1 MNQRLDKD
9 LKKVI
14 KTEKSQAKLS
24 SYVVNYGRWLLFILP
39 IALVIITILTILLVP
54 DLPEATKWIDQ
65 SIEYKS
71 LSILYT
77 IVLAIYFI
85 NSIILILSSRRTDKS
100 LDLRL
105 DYERRKGRPID
116 SLDGFELL
124 RDNINRVLALIDIT
138 ALISIASVIL
148 FAVMLTLGDVA
159 LSFIAMGTTLVGLG
173 LALLIRSV
181 NLNIT
186 DVNGLQDFF
195 KPLIHGIFLDNYF
208 AEVFSNHLDPVSYL
222 RWDEYILGI
231 KDILTQEFNQQ
242 IYQEEKEELP
252 ITFAIERILFLY
264 YLKYQKVLTEEQF
277 RKEIEEIINLD
288 SQDFDLQKGYRI
300 EGKWAFAEK
309 DIYKLFKFIKK
320 YNPGFFTL
328 MDRLQLE
335 LADNIERISSDPI
348 YFDSSAQEVVFLNTE
363 LNIMVFLYN
372 NSPEAK
378 DYRIRVIAPGFE
390 PKKVSLDIN
399 VEGRGSFEIPN
410 QDIPLVSEDGLDITQ
425 VLSTIL
431 ENGDTAWLTLE
442 PIKKGE
448 QTIQI
453 FLETA
458 DGQII
463 EGETRT
469 IKVKRNIK
477 DYLKKISSLGSVV
490 SGVAVAISRVL
501 F

>member
-1 MNQRLDKD
+1 MNEKLNKD

-14 KTEKSQAKLS
+14 ETEESQRRLMN
-24 SYVVNYGRWLLFILP
+24 YVVKIGKWLLFILP
-39 IALVIITILTILLVP
+39 IILVIITVLTILLVP
-54 DLPEATKWIDQ
+54 ELPEATKWINQ
-65 SIEYKS
+65 TIQYQT
-71 LSILYT
+71 LSILYV

-85 NSIILILSSRRTDKS
+85 NSVILMISARKTDKS

-124 RDNINRVLALIDIT
+124 KDNINRVLFLMNIT
-138 ALISIASVIL
+138 ALISIASVVL
-148 FAVMLTLGDVA
+148 FAIMLTIGNVE

-222 RWDEYILGI
+222 KWDEYILGV
-231 KDILTQEFNQQ
+231 KDILTQKF
-242 IYQEEKEELP
+242 IDRISRKEKGELP
-252 ITFAIERILFLY
+252 ITFAIEKILFLY
-264 YLKYQKVLTEEQF
+264 YLKYQDVLTEKQF
-277 RKEIEEIINLD
+277 IQEFKEVVDLD
-288 SQDFDLQKGYRI
+288 SQNFDIKEGCYI
-300 EGKWAFAEK
+300 ENKWAFAED

-320 YNPGFFTL
+320 HNPGFFTL
-328 MDRLQLE
+328 MDRMQLE
-335 LADNIERISSDPI
+335 LADNIERISADLI
-348 YFDSSAQEVVFLNTE
+348 YFDSSAQEVVNLNTE

-378 DYRIRVIAPGFE
+378 DYRIRIVAPGFE
-390 PKKVSLDIN
+390 PKKVSLDIK
-399 VEGRGSFEIPN
+399 VEGRGSFEIPSE
-410 QDIPLVSEDGLDITQ
+410 DIPLVSEEGLDITQ

-453 FLETA
+453 FLETT

-477 DYLKKISSLGSVV
+477 DYLKKLSSLGSVI
-490 SGVAVAISRVL
+490 SGIAVGLSRIL

>member
-1 MNQRLDKD
+1 MNEKLDKD
-9 LKKVI
+9 IQEVRETEESQKK
-14 KTEKSQAKLS
+14 LMN
-24 SYVVNYGRWLLFILP
+24 YVVKIGKWLLFILP
-39 IALVIITILTILLVP
+39 IILVIITVLTIILVE
-54 DLPEATKWIDQ
+54 DIPEATKWINSPIDYQ
-65 SIEYKS
+65 I
-71 LSILYT
+71 LTILYV
-77 IVLAIYFI
+77 IVLAIYFM
-85 NSIILILSSRRTDKS
+85 NSVVLIISSRKTNKS
-100 LDLRL
+100 LELRL
-105 DYERRKGRPID
+105 DFERRKGRPID

-124 RDNINRVLALIDIT
+124 KDNISRVLMLMTIT

-148 FAVMLTLGDVA
+148 FGTMLILGEVE
-159 LSFIAMGTTLVGLG
+159 LSYIAMGTSLVGLG

-222 RWDEYILGI
+222 KWDEYILAI
-231 KDILTQEFNQQ
+231 KDILTDEFKNK
-242 IYQEEKEELP
+242 ISKEEKGELP
-252 ITFAIERILFLY
+252 ITFAIEKILFLY
-264 YLKYQKVLTEEQF
+264 YLKYQKVLSDDQF
-277 RKEIEEIINLD
+277 LQEIKEVVNLD
-288 SQDFDLQKGYRI
+288 SKEFDVENGCNI

-309 DIYKLFKFIKK
+309 DIYKLFRFIKK
-320 YNPGFFTL
+320 HNPGFFTL

-335 LADNIERISSDPI
+335 LADNIERIAADPI
-348 YFDSSAQEVVFLNTE
+348 YFDSSAQEVVNLNTE

-378 DYRIRVIAPGFE
+378 DYRIRIIAPGFE
-390 PKKVSLDIN
+390 PKKVSLDIQ

-410 QDIPLVSEDGLDITQ
+410 KDIPLVSDEGLDITQ

-453 FLETA
+453 FLETT

-477 DYLKKISSLGSVV
+477 DYLKKIGSLGSVV
-490 SGVAVAISRVL
+490 SGVAVAVSRML